1 VLRAW
6 RTYLRAHPFSRSY
19 RQVHL
24 INFICIN
31 FTVFSEYFLFVLI
44 SQSSLGIFYLFT
56 FFAYRILTLPFV
68 HVFDWMAIPLN
79 NISEYFILFLAHV
92 PQYFAHTLTS
102 EYLALSL
109 SSVCIFICF
118 CHRLLRI
125 IFPSMLCRAV
135 SLPLPLFLALLR
147 FPSSSHQHSMPAA
160 AGNITGIPSLR
171 QISCRI
177 SFSRSNRL
185 RLCFSSPDSAFCDSR
200 IIRLRIIFSF
210 PTLRLHHSQVC
221 CVFGFAC
228 AF

>member
-1 VLRAW
+1 MTSLSIIFSFLHTSLSILLAHSLLSILF
-6 RTYLRAHPFSRSY
+6 YLALLC
-19 RQVHL
+19 V
-24 INFICIN
+24 
-31 FTVFSEYFLFVLI
+31 FLFV
-44 SQSSLGIFYLFT
+44 
-56 FFAYRILTLPFV
+56 A
-68 HVFDWMAIPLN
+68 VF
-79 NISEYFILFLAHV
+79 S
-92 PQYFAHTLTS
+92 
-102 EYLALSL
+102 
-109 SSVCIFICF
+109 
-118 CHRLLRI
+118 HRLPRI

-147 FPSSSHQHSMPAA
+147 FPSSSHRHSMPAA